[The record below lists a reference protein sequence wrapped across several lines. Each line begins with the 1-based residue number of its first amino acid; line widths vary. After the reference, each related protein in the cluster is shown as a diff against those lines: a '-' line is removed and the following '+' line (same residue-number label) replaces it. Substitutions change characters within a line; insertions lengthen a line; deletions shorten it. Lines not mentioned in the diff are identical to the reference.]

1 MATANNIPSQE
12 EASHPRIG
20 EESGRG
26 RLFRRRHI
34 CTAGEA
40 LQPSAVSHDEEF
52 PRLEGWD
59 AKKEEAAQNPR
70 HTSVSECTEKA
81 FLYPLNLGGTKR
93 PFLYIHSHSCVA
105 DFGPLLPSSRPTPP
119 ILGTPRHGKQLTAG
133 GPRQPYKCGD
143 DGIIYPFRTPL
154 RCGDDWLP
162 LGSECCWL
170 SPSVSY
176 SSIRFSFP
184 PHTPSFHS
192 IIILLSPQSY

>member
-70 HTSVSECTEKA
+70 HTSVSECTEMGI
-81 FLYPLNLGGTKR
+81 LYFLNLGGTKWSFLQTR
-93 PFLYIHSHSCVA
+93 GSPFP
-105 DFGPLLPSSRPTPP
+105 GSRVVEICAPRFWLCPGARFTPP
-119 ILGTPRHGKQLTAG
+119 DSGSGPELGLRPQILALPR
-133 GPRQPYKCGD
+133 
-143 DGIIYPFRTPL
+143 
-154 RCGDDWLP
+154 
-162 LGSECCWL
+162 S
-170 SPSVSY
+170 
-176 SSIRFSFP
+176 
-184 PHTPSFHS
+184 
-192 IIILLSPQSY
+192 